1 MRCEK
6 KDLLN
11 WIDKLKKIEAIILV
25 EGKKDIHSLNFL
37 GIENILAVKGK
48 PLYQI
53 VEEVSAKYKTSII
66 LVDLDKEGKK
76 LYSYLNKNLSEH
88 GVKVDNQFRI
98 FLFKYTEVRQI
109 ECLAKYIENLE

>member
-6 KDLLN
+6 EDLLK
-11 WIDKLKKIEAIILV
+11 WIDKLKKTEAIILV
-25 EGKKDIHSLNFL
+25 EGKKDIISLNSL

-53 VEEVSAKYKTSII
+53 VEDVSAKHRTAII

-76 LYSYLNKNLSEH
+76 LYSYLNQNLSER

-109 ECLAKYIENLE
+109 ECLAKYIENME